1 MKFFNTEVSLILAA
15 SLIYLFYLFSS
26 GEVILNIVLNWL
38 FILIV
43 SLWIVRK
50 TQRGGIFLKSL
61 LFFFILYLHLLHN
74 VVTYI
79 NFDHFFTQKYVGDF
93 FIDITKIN
101 FIPFDTISN
110 NLFGATVAPVTIVQ
124 TVGNLILLTPLTFC
138 LLTFKLSKNGF
149 VAMYITFFTSLF
161 IESFQFL
168 QNYVAT
174 SFEYGEAYRSV
185 DIDDI
190 ILNSLSG
197 IIGVI
202 LFKIMNKKFISKLN
216 KVPETDIPY

>member
-1 MKFFNTEVSLILAA
+1 
-15 SLIYLFYLFSS
+15 
-26 GEVILNIVLNWL
+26 
-38 FILIV
+38 
-43 SLWIVRK
+43 
-50 TQRGGIFLKSL
+50 
-61 LFFFILYLHLLHN
+61 
-74 VVTYI
+74 
-79 NFDHFFTQKYVGDF
+79 
-93 FIDITKIN
+93 
-101 FIPFDTISN
+101 
-110 NLFGATVAPVTIVQ
+110 
-124 TVGNLILLTPLTFC
+124 
-138 LLTFKLSKNGF
+138 
-149 VAMYITFFTSLF
+149 MYITFFTSPF